1 MMCPLWDP
9 VCNTASSMKYSCQ
22 KCLTMN
28 LIMPLGH
35 IFHLQEIQGI
45 EEQIKYHPK
54 EAMTNLKCIKYS
66 AGQLNQSV

>member
-1 MMCPLWDP
+1 
-9 VCNTASSMKYSCQ
+9 
-22 KCLTMN
+22 MN